1 MSGLTSYIYKK
12 DFSTFCGSDA
22 RGVPNCQ
29 LPGFDNPE
37 HPLASPLQSM
47 LESFLSSKKKL
58 PDMSEE
64 ELKERGM
71 NRSMTHVDF
80 MVGSEDLEITGIMH
94 DGREIPVFRNGN
106 FAF

>member
-1 MSGLTSYIYKK
+1 M
-12 DFSTFCGSDA
+12 
-22 RGVPNCQ
+22 N
-29 LPGFDNPE
+29 
-37 HPLASPLQSM
+37 
-47 LESFLSSKKKL
+47 
-58 PDMSEE
+58 EE